1 MRKLAFAQAV
11 LTTDPLAG
19 AFNVAAPESNAAR
32 ADSACR
38 YEAAMGDLISYV
50 SWAGAP
56 KLYAAELHT
65 LGRPKCFGHVQLG
78 W

>member
-38 YEAAMGDLISYV
+38 YESATGDLICYV
-50 SWAGAP
+50 FRAGTP
-56 KLYAAELHT
+56 KVYAVELHT
-65 LGRPKCFGHVQLG
+65 LGRPKRFGHVQLG